1 MTTVIISPKTGQR
14 VLVFK
19 TPSHKHVMRDV
30 GKGTKDIILNA
41 QEGDMINYVTLENY
55 GKIQPIKIR
64 SHGRV

>member
-19 TPSHKHVMRDV
+19 TPSHKHVMRDI
-30 GKGTKDIILNA
+30 GKGTKDTILNA
-41 QEGDMINYVTLENY
+41 QEDDMINYVTLENY

-64 SHGRV
+64 R